1 MWTSVVVKVT
11 RRKWDREDNL
21 HSSGLVA
28 FDMFQSPQNETH
40 ETPCVYKVLA
50 VHAKTV
56 TENGNLQPG
65 SRF

>member
-21 HSSGLVA
+21 HGSGLVA
-28 FDMFQSPQNETH
+28 FDMCFRLLEMRLTKH
-40 ETPCVYKVLA
+40 LVYKVLA
-50 VHAKTV
+50 VHAKTL